1 MDSTP
6 RIPTK
11 ISDELDVGMVKM
23 CEQLDQER
31 VKNISNSR
39 QDLVNHETSNDFSCD
54 TCNGFHNHISPNTAG
69 CCITSLSLFISDKR
83 ETSNPPIKNALP
95 ISKPWPST
103 NTQKHEPRDVVFVL
117 ASPMWIVFFGEQVIL
132 FRFLG
137 EVEPFFINEDKHNY
151 NSGFCKAL
159 KKSL

>member
-31 VKNISNSR
+31 VKNTSNGR

-54 TCNGFHNHISPNTAG
+54 TCNGFHNHISTDTAG
-69 CCITSLSLFISDKR
+69 YRITSLSRLISDKR
-83 ETSNPPIKNALP
+83 KTSNSTIKNALP
-95 ISKPWPST
+95 ISKPRPST
-103 NTQKHEPRDVVFVL
+103 KT
-117 ASPMWIVFFGEQVIL
+117 
-132 FRFLG
+132 
-137 EVEPFFINEDKHNY
+137 
-151 NSGFCKAL
+151 
-159 KKSL
+159 